1 MTKAQNKMTNTY
13 TKMKTS
19 NNNKQSIIPMLLNSG
34 PGRPPPPPAPP
45 NTAHVVCLPH
55 QTHLIELMSSLEETP
70 GPEMGVR

>member
-19 NNNKQSIIPMLLNSG
+19 NHNKQSIIPMFLNSG
-34 PGRPPPPPAPP
+34 PGRPP

-70 GPEMGVR
+70 GPELGVR